1 MSQKNNTRYRFA
13 LTIAGS
19 DSGGGAGIQADLK
32 AFAAVGAFGLS
43 AITALTAQN
52 TRGVNAIYPSGAQA
66 VTAQLNALI
75 SDFPIDAI
83 KTGMLF
89 DASTIAAVTHSLA
102 ALQAPLVVDPVM
114 IATSGAKLL
123 DQNAVGAY
131 RPLIARAT
139 LLTPN
144 LPEAQALLNC
154 AAINTR
160 DEMLSAANR
169 LLEFGCQAVL
179 LKGGHAPVGTK
190 CLGESE
196 RSNQISD
203 LLLIQTPTGPTARW
217 FTTERLDIRG
227 HGTGCTLAAL
237 ITAFLARGLAL
248 ESATAKAI
256 LMLRKALGQAQCIGA
271 GHVQTPDPFFRAYRL
286 TGPRAD
292 KFSGDS
298 IVKANNMQ
306 NDSLNACQL
315 DADAAMIQKS

>member
-32 AFAAVGAFGLS
+32 AFAATGAFGLS
-43 AITALTAQN
+43 AITAVTAQN
-52 TRGVNAIYPSGAQA
+52 SRSVNAIFPIGADA

-89 DASTIAAVTHSLA
+89 DARTIEAVARSLA
-102 ALQAPLVVDPVM
+102 ILKAPVVVDPVM

-123 DQNAVGAY
+123 DHNAISAY

-144 LPEAQALLNC
+144 LPEAQALLDC

-160 DEMLSAANR
+160 DEMLYAANR

-179 LKGGHAPVGTK
+179 LKGGHAPAEVGM
-190 CLGESE
+190 
-196 RSNQISD
+196 RDQIAD
-203 LLLIQTPTGPTARW
+203 LLLIKTDNGIHARW
-217 FTTERLDIRG
+217 FVAARLNIRG

-237 ITAFLARGLAL
+237 ITGFLARGLNL
-248 ESATAKAI
+248 ESATAKSI
-256 LMLRKALGQAQCIGA
+256 SLLRKALKHAQGIGV
-271 GHVQTPDPFFRAYRL
+271 GKVHTPDPFYNAYRGL
-286 TGPRAD
+286 QPRAD
-292 KFSGDS
+292 KL
-298 IVKANNMQ
+298 Q
-306 NDSLNACQL
+306 NDALDACQL
-315 DADAAMIQKS
+315 SADAAMIQKS